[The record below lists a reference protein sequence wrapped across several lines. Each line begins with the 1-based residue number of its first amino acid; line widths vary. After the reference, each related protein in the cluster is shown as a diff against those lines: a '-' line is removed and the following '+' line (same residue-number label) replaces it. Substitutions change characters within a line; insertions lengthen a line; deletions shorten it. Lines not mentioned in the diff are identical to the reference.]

1 MKNFFTILFFTSF
14 TTSLFAQNQ
23 WICKDGTTSFFSA
36 TAVEDISAKNK
47 KVASLLDI
55 SSKEIV
61 VKMYINQFQFTN
73 QLMEEHFNEN
83 YLESDKFPTSVF
95 QGKIQEDIDFKK
107 VGEYPISAL
116 GTLQMHG
123 ISKKTRISGKVKVE
137 KGKITL
143 DAKFDVLLPEFGV
156 EVPSIVVAKV
166 SEKMAVTNH
175 FIYLPKP

>member
-1 MKNFFTILFFTSF
+1 MKKLLSFLLFTSLV
-14 TTSLFAQNQ
+14 SPLFAQNQ
-23 WICKDGTTSFFSA
+23 WICKEGTTSFFSA

-47 KVASLLDI
+47 KVASLINTLT
-55 SSKEIV
+55 KEIV

-83 YLESDKFPTSVF
+83 YLESEKYPTSVF
-95 QGKIQEDIDFKK
+95 QGKIQEDIDFTK
-107 VGEYPISAL
+107 VGEYSISAI

-123 ISKKTRISGKVKVE
+123 VSKKTRISGKIKIE

-143 DAKFDVLLPEFGV
+143 DAKFDILLPEFSI

-175 FIYLPKP
+175 FVYLPKP